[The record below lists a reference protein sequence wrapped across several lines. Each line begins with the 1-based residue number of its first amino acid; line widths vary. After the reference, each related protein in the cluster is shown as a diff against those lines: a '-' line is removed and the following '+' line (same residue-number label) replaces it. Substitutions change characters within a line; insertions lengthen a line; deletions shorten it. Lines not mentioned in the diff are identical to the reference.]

1 MQYNKEKFKYYYDN
15 YKDITSRIKETKTII
30 NELLEDDKLTKTVNF
45 YNSLSDNEK
54 DIFDDINC
62 NINFVRYK
70 INHKMIE
77 ELEKGLDELYED
89 FIDSEA
95 FPFAKN
101 QFHFYVK
108 KDNYL
113 IDAITDVDSSELSK
127 EENIFLNDS
136 ISGVNNC
143 LDYNPSDYS
152 EDDIPLIK
160 VLYLK
165 EKYKYERKE
174 LFEGIYYYLLMDSM
188 FDDID
193 LAKRIDSGKYTD
205 DEKMCSCLPEWKRDH
220 LKTKLLTQQ
229 QRIIESDSR
238 NKELLLFSIDAAFY
252 EIELQSGVRVNEI
265 YDRLNNMEVKNEH
278 QRRKVER
285 EKDALI
291 TAYYNLIDQN
301 FRKNSGYYRDN
312 HYMFARYETANPEI
326 NKRMLKMMKR

>member
-30 NELLEDDKLTKTVNF
+30 NELLEVDKLTKTVNF